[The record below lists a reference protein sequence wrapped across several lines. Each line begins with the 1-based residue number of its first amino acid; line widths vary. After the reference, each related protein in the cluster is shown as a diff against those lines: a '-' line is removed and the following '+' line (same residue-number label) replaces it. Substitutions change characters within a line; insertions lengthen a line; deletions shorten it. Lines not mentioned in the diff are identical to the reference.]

1 MRIAV
6 PNKGR
11 LHEPTIDL
19 LERAGLH
26 LENGADRKLYADTVD
41 PDVTV
46 LFARAADIPEYVS
59 DGAAD
64 LGITGFDQVQEARV
78 DNVSELLDLE
88 FGRCRLV
95 LAAPEDGDIERLE
108 DLAGKTV
115 ATEFPNITE
124 DFFADTGV
132 EPDIVEVSGAT
143 ELTPHVEMADA
154 IVDITSTGT
163 TLKMNRL
170 AIVDEVLSSSVRL
183 FGRDDVLDEPKIDEV
198 RTALSSV
205 KQAEGKRY
213 LMMNV
218 PRDRL
223 EDVRDVIRGW
233 AGRRSWTSP
242 TKTTMRRPLLSTPS
256 STSEMSSRRSPRS
269 KRRRERYFG
278 DRDRATGRV
287 VRSVVTRVAGY
298 AGTRAP
304 DRPESGL
311 LESGGDRSLERVE
324 LEKGVERGAVRR
336 RADKAPHPIEA
347 HDIVFLEQREMGFT
361 ERRVDPLAQLVDR
374 RPDRRVAFGIGE
386 PADERSEGIGSSVAS
401 TQRRISHRR
410 SLSTTR
416 EIVSRGGTT
425 TERTVVAEAKP
436 IRSGRR
442 WIRVDRHWH
451 EKVRDGTL
459 DKRDR
464 SFRRV

>member
-95 LAAPEDGDIERLE
+95 LAAPEDGDIGGVE

-115 ATEFPNITE
+115 ATEFPNITA
-124 DFFADTGV
+124 DFFAETGV
-132 EPDIVEVSGAT
+132 DPDIVEVSGAT

-170 AIVDEVLSSSVRL
+170 AVVDEVLSSSVRL
-183 FGRDDVLDEPKIDEV
+183 FGREDVLEEPKIGEV
-198 RTALSSV
+198 RTALASV

-218 PRDRL
+218 PQDRL
-223 EDVRDVIRGW
+223 EAVRDVIPGL
-233 AGRRSWTSP
+233 GGP
-242 TKTTMRRPLLSTPS
+242 TIM
-256 STSEMSSRRSPRS
+256 
-269 KRRRERYFG
+269 
-278 DRDRATGRV
+278 
-287 VRSVVTRVAGY
+287 
-298 AGTRAP
+298 
-304 DRPESGL
+304 
-311 LESGGDRSLERVE
+311 
-324 LEKGVERGAVRR
+324 
-336 RADKAPHPIEA
+336 
-347 HDIVFLEQREMGFT
+347 DI
-361 ERRVDPLAQLVDR
+361 
-374 RPDRRVAFGIGE
+374 
-386 PADERSEGIGSSVAS
+386 ADEEAD
-401 TQRRISHRR
+401 
-410 SLSTTR
+410 
-416 EIVSRGGTT
+416 
-425 TERTVVAEAKP
+425 EAKVAVHAV
-436 IRSGRR
+436 
-442 WIRVDRHWH
+442 VDEEDVFETITEVKSAGASDILVTEIERLV
-451 EKVRDGTL
+451 E
-459 DKRDR
+459 
-464 SFRRV
+464 

>member
-41 PDVTV
+41 PDVSV
-46 LFARAADIPEYVS
+46 LFARAADIPEYVA

-64 LGITGFDQVQEARV
+64 LGITGYDQVREARV
-78 DNVSELLDLE
+78 DNVDELLDLE

-95 LAAPEDGDIERLE
+95 LAAPEDGDIESVADLE
-108 DLAGKTV
+108 GGIV

-124 DFFADTGV
+124 DFFAETGV

-170 AIVDEVLSSSVRL
+170 AVVEEVLSSSVRL
-183 FGRDDVLDEPKIDEV
+183 FGREDVLDDPKVEEV

-213 LMMNV
+213 LMMNA

-223 EDVRDVIRGW
+223 DEVRDVIPGMGGPTVMDI
-233 AGRRSWTSP
+233 AGEGGETQAP
-242 TKTTMRRPLLSTPS
+242 ADD
-256 STSEMSSRRSPRS
+256 EMV
-269 KRRRERYFG
+269 
-278 DRDRATGRV
+278 AVHAV
-287 VRSVVTRVAGY
+287 V
-298 AGTRAP
+298 
-304 DRPESGL
+304 D
-311 LESGGDRSLERVE
+311 
-324 LEKGVERGAVRR
+324 
-336 RADKAPHPIEA
+336 
-347 HDIVFLEQREMGFT
+347 
-361 ERRVDPLAQLVDR
+361 ERRVFETITEVKNAGASDILVTE
-374 RPDRRVAFGIGE
+374 I
-386 PADERSEGIGSSVAS
+386 ERLVE
-401 TQRRISHRR
+401 
-410 SLSTTR
+410 
-416 EIVSRGGTT
+416 
-425 TERTVVAEAKP
+425 
-436 IRSGRR
+436 
-442 WIRVDRHWH
+442 
-451 EKVRDGTL
+451 
-459 DKRDR
+459 
-464 SFRRV
+464 

>member
-46 LFARAADIPEYVS
+46 LFARAADIPEYVA

-78 DNVSELLDLE
+78 DNVAELLDLE

-95 LAAPEDGDIERLE
+95 LAAPEDGDIESVD
-108 DLAGKTV
+108 DLAGKIV
-115 ATEFPNITE
+115 ATEFPNITA
-124 DFFADTGV
+124 DFFAGTGV

-170 AIVDEVLSSSVRL
+170 AVVEEVLSSSVRL
-183 FGRDDVLDEPKIDEV
+183 FGRDDVLEESKVEEV

-205 KQAEGKRY
+205 KRAEGKRY

-223 EDVRDVIRGW
+223 ADIRDVIPGL
-233 AGRRSWTSP
+233 GGP
-242 TKTTMRRPLLSTPS
+242 TVM
-256 STSEMSSRRSPRS
+256 
-269 KRRRERYFG
+269 
-278 DRDRATGRV
+278 
-287 VRSVVTRVAGY
+287 
-298 AGTRAP
+298 
-304 DRPESGL
+304 
-311 LESGGDRSLERVE
+311 
-324 LEKGVERGAVRR
+324 
-336 RADKAPHPIEA
+336 
-347 HDIVFLEQREMGFT
+347 DI
-361 ERRVDPLAQLVDR
+361 
-374 RPDRRVAFGIGE
+374 
-386 PADERSEGIGSSVAS
+386 ADEDEDEATVAVHAVVNEGDVFETITEVKNAGAS
-401 TQRRISHRR
+401 DILVT
-410 SLSTTR
+410 
-416 EIVSRGGTT
+416 EI
-425 TERTVVAEAKP
+425 ERLVE
-436 IRSGRR
+436 
-442 WIRVDRHWH
+442 
-451 EKVRDGTL
+451 
-459 DKRDR
+459 
-464 SFRRV
+464 